1 MSATTQK
8 KTKSS
13 VIVLIIGLIISIVT
27 SVTVNFVVG
36 AIHKDDE
43 FHKSL
48 GVVSSHQP
56 SEYSVTLNKDVSDID
71 GNTYPAG
78 TPFHVFAL
86 HYQLQDNSPRF
97 SLVYLPEGE
106 SNFNPNFVVEFNIED
121 INPSDDLNN
130 DIAGAKENATK
141 RYNDI
146 KQLKTINTIKRILF
160 TLLAFSIINFVTYFI
175 SKISDPIKRYFI
187 ALLFFT
193 FCLAITFCLF
203 VISAYIVHH

>member
-1 MSATTQK
+1 MSAATQK
-8 KTKSS
+8 KIKSN
-13 VIVLIIGLIISIVT
+13 VVVLVIGLIISIVT
-27 SVTVNFVVG
+27 SVTVNYVVG
-36 AIHKDDE
+36 AYYKDDE
-43 FHKSL
+43 FHQAL
-48 GVVSSHQP
+48 VIANHNI
-56 SEYSVTLNKDVSDID
+56 SEYTVTLNKDTTDID
-71 GNTYPAG
+71 GNIHPAG
-78 TPFHVFAL
+78 TPFHVFGL
-86 HYQLQDNSPRF
+86 YYNLQYDEPRF
-97 SLVYLPEGE
+97 SLDYKPEDG
-106 SNFNPNFVVEFNIED
+106 SGFNPGGFVDFKMED
-121 INPSDDLNN
+121 INPSDDLNK

-175 SKISDPIKRYFI
+175 SKISDPIRRYFM